1 MIRRNETRVEI
12 IARYVITVLLI
23 YMSGSIFF
31 ISFNYSKAVIAVLA
45 ASLIVAFI
53 RNRLSMGIRSNAI
66 IMIAVFCIS
75 MGVTVL
81 TTGENNTNSYIAI
94 GLQMVTALTV
104 AATVDYQSF
113 KRTYIKIMFVL
124 ASISIVAFAVSQIYP
139 NIIYYFKKTDAIASL
154 CYYNAYVYIFPGVVG
169 YSRDIVFNRNLG
181 IFWEPGAYQAFLN
194 LALLFLLDGDEK
206 IFSNRTSKMYLAV
219 FVFTIFTTFSTT
231 GYLVLALIAVA
242 YWNKIKKDYFKNS
255 ISFEITILLIILAS
269 IIANKYG
276 FQISDFNMREK
287 VGTGN
292 AYNRLTLDQLSYIS
306 LLGISFSKYY
316 AQELFSGNSILH
328 TFICLGCIFG
338 SVLIYG
344 YIRYVFK
351 MTKKPIISLAALM
364 MCFSSESLIW
374 RPIFLYLIF
383 SSFYDTSMKA
393 RRRERGQNENSYNK
407 LRKQSREYREDN
419 T

>member
-1 MIRRNETRVEI
+1 MIRKNETRSEI
-12 IARYVITVLLI
+12 IARYVITALLI

-45 ASLIVAFI
+45 ASLIVAFV

-124 ASISIVAFAVSQIYP
+124 ASISIVAFPISQVYP
-139 NIIYYFKKTDAIASL
+139 NIVYYFKKTDAIESL

-231 GYLVLALIAVA
+231 GYLVLALIVVA

-255 ISFEITILLIILAS
+255 ISFEITILLIIFACV
-269 IIANKYG
+269 IVNKYG
-276 FQISDFNMREK
+276 FKISDFDMSEK
-287 VGTGN
+287 VGKGN
-292 AYNRLTLDQLSYIS
+292 AYDRLTLDQLSHIS
-306 LLGISFSKYY
+306 LLGMSFSKYY
-316 AQELFSGNSILH
+316 NQELFSGNSILH
-328 TFICLGCIFG
+328 TFICLGSIFG
-338 SVLIYG
+338 SVLLYG
-344 YIRYVFK
+344 YIRYAFK
-351 MTKKPIISLAALM
+351 MTKKTIITLIALM
-364 MCFSSESLIW
+364 MGFLSESLIW
-374 RPIFLYLIF
+374 RPVFLYLIF
-383 SSFYDTSMKA
+383 SSFYDIPTRTSLRV
-393 RRRERGQNENSYNK
+393 RRK
-407 LRKQSREYREDN
+407 K
-419 T
+419 